1 MKTLTFKTLLKAL
14 MLIVGIGIFN
24 AGMAQCAANFTYS
37 MGLNGHVAFT
47 STSTW
52 STGIPTYVWNPG
64 DGSGN
69 QYTDVTTFNYTYTVN
84 GTFNAKLILLVD
96 SGSTCSDTVSTPV
109 TVSNVTT
116 PCTLHAGAN
125 SSTGAHGA
133 ASFSSTSTG
142 TNANTLYYWT
152 AGDGSPRVQGTST
165 FNYTYKYSGGY
176 YAWLTVE
183 DTGAA
188 YCIDSTSVWVNIT
201 NADSNSCGLVANFTY
216 SIGLNGHVTFTST
229 STMIS
234 GDTNGIICHWSFG
247 VTPDS
252 SNNSPATNI
261 FTANGTYNITLIAT
275 YGAYCVDSITIP
287 VTVTNV
293 TTPCTL
299 SANFTEAN
307 SATTGVATFTST
319 STGTNSQ
326 TEYWWNPGDGSPT
339 VLGGTPYNYTYTA
352 NGSYTA
358 KLIVRDTGTQYC
370 VDSISLPIV
379 NISNVD
385 PLVASFTQVNLSDSI
400 GSYRYMFT
408 STSTGVNGVTMY
420 LWNPGDTTAADS
432 GVGMTT
438 YYHQYKDSGAHTA
451 TLSIWF
457 TVYPKIKP
465 HGTMGYTRY
474 DFSTYSQTIDV
485 GGKPTGIATI
495 TGGASGL
502 SLYPTPNNGQFR
514 LSVSNIASGN
524 ADIEIINVLGETL
537 YKGMTQVSNGKL
549 QQDINLNAP
558 NGSYFVRVV
567 TEGKVYIGRT
577 VISNR

>member
-1 MKTLTFKTLLKAL
+1 MKTFTFKTLLKAL
-14 MLIVGIGIFN
+14 MLILSVGIFN
-24 AGMAQCAANFTYS
+24 ASVAQCAANFTYS
-37 MGLNGHVAFT
+37 TGLNGHVAFT

-52 STGIPTYVWNPG
+52 SAGIPSYIWDPG
-64 DGSGN
+64 DASTNGSGSTYN
-69 QYTDVTTFNYTYTVN
+69 HVYKANGTYTVAL
-84 GTFNAKLILLVD
+84 TLLMD
-96 SGSTCSDTVSTPV
+96 SGSTCTSTYTVALV
-109 TVSNVTT
+109 VSNVTS
-116 PCTLHAGAN
+116 PCNLVAGVSYSLGSN
-125 SSTGAHGA
+125 GA
-133 ASFSSTSTG
+133 ATLTSTSTSIDP
-142 TNANTLYYWT
+142 NTLYYWS
-152 AGDGSPRVQGTST
+152 AGDGSPRVQGTT
-165 FNYTYKYSGGY
+165 TYNHTYKYTGSY
-176 YAWLTVE
+176 LAWLTIE

-188 YCIDSTSVWVNIT
+188 YCIDSTAVWLSIT
-201 NADSNSCGLVANFTY
+201 NADSNTCGLAANFTY
-216 SIGLNGHVTFTST
+216 SIGPNGHVTFTST
-229 STMIS
+229 STITS

-307 SATTGVATFTST
+307 SSTTGVATFTST
-319 STGTNSQ
+319 STGTNSETQ
-326 TEYWWNPGDGSPT
+326 YWWNPGDGSPT

-352 NGSYTA
+352 NGAYTA

-385 PLVASFTQVNLSDSI
+385 PLVASFTEYNISDSL
-400 GSYRYMFT
+400 GSYGYEFT
-408 STSTGVNGVTMY
+408 STSTGINNVTMY
-420 LWNPGDTTAADS
+420 LWNPGDTTSADS
-432 GVGMTT
+432 GIGMTSYT
-438 YYHQYKDSGAHTA
+438 HYYKDSGAHTA

-495 TGGASGL
+495 TGGASGM

-577 VISNR
+577 VINNR